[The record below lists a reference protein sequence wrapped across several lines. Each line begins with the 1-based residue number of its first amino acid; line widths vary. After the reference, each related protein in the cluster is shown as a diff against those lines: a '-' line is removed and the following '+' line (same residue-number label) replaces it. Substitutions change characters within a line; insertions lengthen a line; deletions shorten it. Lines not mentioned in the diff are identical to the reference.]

1 MTAGKYEEKNK
12 QEIARTISSRVRR
25 DTAYVLDV
33 EGLKDRFNVENPH
46 ALITVNEPINS
57 TSFIVDM
64 GWLLII
70 ESGTGWRRY
79 RTAVYRRGYSI
90 YVGLEHA
97 RYIVRV
103 QNNKR
108 LKKENTPL
116 NMDKM
121 KRW

>member
-1 MTAGKYEEKNK
+1 M
-12 QEIARTISSRVRR
+12 ARTISSRVQR

-33 EGLKDRFNVENPH
+33 EGLKDGFNVENPH
-46 ALITVNEPINS
+46 ALITGNEPINS
-57 TSFIVDM
+57 TSFIVDRV
-64 GWLLII
+64 WLLII
-70 ESGTGWRRY
+70 ESGKGWRRY

-90 YVGLEHA
+90 YVGLDHA

-116 NMDKM
+116 NMDKT

>member
-1 MTAGKYEEKNK
+1 MENILHLYITAGKYEEKNK

-25 DTAYVLDV
+25 DAAYVLDV
-33 EGLKDRFNVENPH
+33 EGLKDGFNVENPH

-79 RTAVYRRGYSI
+79 RTCLLYTSPSPRD
-90 YVGLEHA
+90 
-97 RYIVRV
+97 
-103 QNNKR
+103 KR
-108 LKKENTPL
+108 QSRMPSSA
-116 NMDKM
+116 
-121 KRW
+121 